1 MTNKIPN
8 IRFKGFTD
16 DWERKP
22 PLEVFCDFLETKS
35 KIGVSGGNYE
45 N

>member
-16 DWERKP
+16 DWERKAP
-22 PLEVFCDFLETKS
+22 VEVFCDF
-35 KIGVSGGNYE
+35 
-45 N
+45 

>member
-16 DWERKP
+16 DCDIKAP
-22 PLEVFCDFLETKS
+22 VEVFCDFLETKS

>member
-1 MTNKIPN
+1 MTNKVPN

-16 DWERKP
+16 DWERKAP
-22 PLEVFCDFLETKS
+22 VEVFCDFLEKKS
-35 KIGVSGGNYE
+35 KIGVSGENYE